1 MTTSHRPTFFTAK
14 GSDRGGGQATFQV
27 CDDTYEHIVINLIT
41 FLILICSFF
50 PSIHPYIS
58 VALYAQVSS
67 KNLNSHMSLKFRQIG
82 QNAKSEVNERDLRK
96 ELDKKEEEY
105 VKNKNKGQFVV

>member
-41 FLILICSFF
+41 FLILSVH
-50 PSIHPYIS
+50 PSIYLGGPLRSGFFEELELSHES
-58 VALYAQVSS
+58 QVSANRS
-67 KNLNSHMSLKFRQIG
+67 KCQIRG
-82 QNAKSEVNERDLRK
+82 E
-96 ELDKKEEEY
+96 
-105 VKNKNKGQFVV
+105 